1 MLKPRI
7 RVLTIVCGFA
17 VAVLLMPVSSDAGIF
32 SCLFGPAPCA
42 APVYAPVVT
51 APACGTCVP
60 QTCQYMPAMPTV
72 VYRALY
78 QPAVVT
84 AYQPVYQPAAPCNT
98 CTSYAVTAYRPAFP
112 WAYQGRLVPY
122 TTYRPVYA
130 ATPVVAYMGCNSCAS
145 YSPCDSGSSCSN
157 GGCGTVTY
165 GAPTSGCASC
175 AASATILTP
184 APSTGVSEAAPA
196 MGATPQKT
204 FQDQVEKPATNTNL
218 KPIPQPDTR
227 LNSMPAPQLPDPKDR
242 TATRSGYSSARVA
255 LVASPIQASPAQDND
270 GWQPARD

>member
-1 MLKPRI
+1 MLNRRI
-7 RVLTIVCGFA
+7 RVLTIACGFA
-17 VAVLLMPVSSDAGIF
+17 IAVLSMPVSSDAGIL

-42 APVYAPVVT
+42 APVYAPAMA

-60 QTCQYMPAMPTV
+60 QTCGYMPTV

-84 AYQPVYQPAAPCNT
+84 AYRPVVYQPAAPCNT
-98 CTSYAVTAYRPAFP
+98 CTGYAVTTYRPAFP
-112 WAYQGRLVPY
+112 WASQGRLVPY

-145 YSPCDSGSSCSN
+145 YSPCDSCSPC
-157 GGCGTVTY
+157 GGGYGTVTY

-175 AASATILTP
+175 AAPATVVAP
-184 APSTGVSEAAPA
+184 APSTGGGEAAPA
-196 MGATPQKT
+196 MGTAPPKT
-204 FQDQVEKPATNTNL
+204 FQEKVEKPATEPDL
-218 KPIPQPDTR
+218 KPIPQTDTR
-227 LNSMPAPQLPDPKDR
+227 LNSMPAPVLPDPRDR
-242 TATRSGYSSARVA
+242 TAARLVRTPARVE
-255 LVASPIQASPAQDND
+255 LIASSVQASPSQDND